1 MCLWP
6 QDRADAVLFVG
17 FPLVPQA
24 YMFVIAIVLSC
35 FDSVAK
41 DNVII
46 LQYNNEESALTLI
59 TPGYTLSESSV
70 PS

>member
-1 MCLWP
+1 
-6 QDRADAVLFVG
+6 
-17 FPLVPQA
+17 
-24 YMFVIAIVLSC
+24 MFVIAIVLSC

-59 TPGYTLSESSV
+59 TPGYTLSESFV
-70 PS
+70 LL